1 MVRVSHD
8 HGILAMDA
16 RTMKA
21 TVKLFADAKEDI
33 TNNMEIE
40 GMPDGYSLDA
50 ESWVITSEGDIGILN
65 STGEW
70 KWIDDNEASAT
81 RSLNLAKAQA
91 EAKKEKQEEELAEEP
106 IEDEDPESDMR

>member
-1 MVRVSHD
+1 MVRVSMD
-8 HGILAMDA
+8 KGIIGLDA

-33 TNNMEIE
+33 TDDMEIE
-40 GMPDGYSLDA
+40 GMPSGYTLDA
-50 ESWVITSEGDIGILN
+50 ESWVITAEGDIGILK

-70 KWIDDNEASAT
+70 NWIDDNEASAT

-91 EAKKEKQEEELAEEP
+91 EAKKESEP
-106 IEDEDPESDMR
+106 VDEPEVNER